1 MKTTLNMVILGG
13 LLLLTAAPNQST
25 AEVRWIVGGKL
36 GMSLVTGGGSTDA
49 GLQIGPM
56 GEALLTKNIAIGSEF
71 TINTQPGTPVV
82 WGNYFKYYFDVPQSE
97 IMPYAD
103 AGFFLDFVTGGPYF
117 GISFG
122 GGANFPIAKNL
133 YIPAD
138 IQIGPVFTTPARFT
152 MAFTSGIRYMVP

>member
-1 MKTTLNMVILGG
+1 MAVVILLVAVPKEATG
-13 LLLLTAAPNQST
+13 
-25 AEVRWIVGGKL
+25 EVRWVVGGKL

-56 GEALLTKNIAIGSEF
+56 GEALLTRSIAIGSEF

-82 WGNYFKYYFDVPQSE
+82 WANYFKYYFDVPQSE

-103 AGFFLDFVTGGPYF
+103 AGFFLDFVTGGPFF

-122 GGANFPIAKNL
+122 GGANFPIAKNI

-152 MAFTSGIRYMVP
+152 MAITSGIRYSIP

>member
-1 MKTTLNMVILGG
+1 MKTTFRMFVMAVV
-13 LLLLTAAPNQST
+13 LLLTAVPREAT
-25 AEVRWIVGGKL
+25 GEVRWIVGGKL

-71 TINTQPGTPVV
+71 TINTQPGTPVA
-82 WGNYFKYYFDVPQSE
+82 WANYFKYYFDVPQSE
-97 IMPYAD
+97 IMPYASG
-103 AGFFLDFVTGGPYF
+103 GFFLDFVTGGPYF
-117 GISFG
+117 GIQFG

-138 IQIGPVFTTPARFT
+138 IQLGPIFTTPTRFT